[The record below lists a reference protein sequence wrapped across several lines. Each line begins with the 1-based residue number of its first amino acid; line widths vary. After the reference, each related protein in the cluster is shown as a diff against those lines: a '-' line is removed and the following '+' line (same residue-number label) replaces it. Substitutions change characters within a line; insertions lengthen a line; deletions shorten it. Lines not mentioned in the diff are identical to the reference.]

1 MHVTDA
7 SYRKGT
13 EASPILLS
21 PSCQNDTFL
30 ALKVLAL
37 LTPVQTSGIH
47 YISCLRYFF
56 AEHRRTA
63 GHANMAARKTWAGC
77 DGPKKETGIVDFFT
91 L

>member
-7 SYRKGT
+7 SHRKGT

-37 LTPVQTSGIH
+37 LTPVQTSGIQ
-47 YISCLRYFF
+47 LTRRVRQVDLQLYFGKVNGRTLTQ
-56 AEHRRTA
+56 AELCTVK
-63 GHANMAARKTWAGC
+63 GT
-77 DGPKKETGIVDFFT
+77 
-91 L
+91 